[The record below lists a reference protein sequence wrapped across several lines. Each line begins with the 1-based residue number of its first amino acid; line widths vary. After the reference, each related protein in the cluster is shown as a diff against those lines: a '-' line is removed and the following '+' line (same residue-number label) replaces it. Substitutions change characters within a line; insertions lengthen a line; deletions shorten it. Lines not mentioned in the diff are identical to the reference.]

1 MDIWVIFRG
10 WVRRGGLDGR
20 VVTELVDLTNQ
31 KDEHGGHTDRIC
43 GQEPLLRV
51 HSCVG
56 IGFIS
61 FSLEEAA

>member
-1 MDIWVIFRG
+1 MKVLSA
-10 WVRRGGLDGR
+10 GLDGR
-20 VVTELVDLTNQ
+20 VVTELVELTNQ

-51 HSCVG
+51 HSCVSV
-56 IGFIS
+56 GFIS